1 MDLSKSRFN
10 SAGYFV
16 IFNDMSALISRKNA
30 SHRPSQIFLQKKS
43 SKSLSVQNKAIPL
56 HPVSET
62 IKIPAVIAQLV
73 EQRIRNA

>member
-1 MDLSKSRFN
+1 MLF
-10 SAGYFV
+10 
-16 IFNDMSALISRKNA
+16 IALLK
-30 SHRPSQIFLQKKS
+30 FFFKKKS